1 MKKLTTQQKA
11 CIAILAIALVA
22 LLVDR
27 VFLGGAS
34 GPQSAEA
41 QLTSP
46 RSLNTLLPK
55 PLQAVVDER
64 AGRPPLIEKL
74 QDLTKSQ
81 NLSLAEMSEAFRL
94 SDEWRAEVG
103 SVSVRL
109 QGRSLTPAQRF
120 VRTHQLEVVMVGGAR
135 SRAVVNNK
143 PLQLNQQIDGFT
155 LVSVTHNSAVFVCEN
170 QRVEL
175 LMKKPQD

>member
-41 QLTSP
+41 QWAAP
-46 RSLNTLLPK
+46 RSINMPSPK
-55 PLQAVVDER
+55 PLPAVVDGRE
-64 AGRPPLIEKL
+64 GRPPLIEKL
-74 QDLTKSQ
+74 QELTKYQ
-81 NLSLAEMSEAFRL
+81 NLSLADMSEAFRL
-94 SDEWRAEVG
+94 SDEWLAEVG
-103 SVSVRL
+103 SGSVRL
-109 QGRSLTPAQRF
+109 QDRSLTPAQRF
-120 VRTHQLEVVMVGGAR
+120 VKTHQLEAVMVGGTR
-135 SRAVVNNK
+135 SRVVVNNK
-143 PLQLNQQIDGFT
+143 PLQLNQQIDGYT
-155 LVSVTHNSAVFVCEN
+155 LVSVSHNSAVFVCEN